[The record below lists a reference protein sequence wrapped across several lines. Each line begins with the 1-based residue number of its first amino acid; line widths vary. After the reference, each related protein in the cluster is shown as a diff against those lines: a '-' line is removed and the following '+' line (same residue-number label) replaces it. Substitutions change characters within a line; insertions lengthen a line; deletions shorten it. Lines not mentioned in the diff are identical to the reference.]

1 MSTSVNAS
9 LATVALCVLCRWRT
23 TLRDPFLAEEDS
35 AGTESR
41 IRAILASHTHRP
53 APLPHAVSTST
64 TTSTRATSTPH
75 RHWYRRWH
83 RPRTAIATAKENR

>member
-53 APLPHAVSTST
+53 APLPHAVST
-64 TTSTRATSTPH
+64 TSTSTPH